1 MENRYGTLASWVY
14 DLDKP
19 IGRSF
24 GDIEFYAQRLRDCRG
39 PILEP
44 AVGNGRV
51 LLPLL
56 QEGLEVLG
64 FDASEEMLERC
75 DAHARHLGLSPSL
88 SRQRFESFAY
98 EQRFAAIVVPAGS
111 FQLITDF
118 AQARAVLRRFR
129 EHLLADGRLIL
140 DLDPC
145 GALIR
150 NEGGIRSWMVSDDE
164 WLTLTEQPLETDFV
178 NQTRHSYLRYEHW
191 RQGRLVSA
199 ELERFSLRWWGVAEF
214 ELLLRQEGFGDIR
227 VFADYQPDQAP
238 TKDSGMIGF
247 EARRFA

>member
-24 GDIEFYAQRLRDCRG
+24 GDIEFYAQRLHDCRG

-56 QEGLEVLG
+56 REGLDVQG

-75 DAHARHLGLSPSL
+75 RAHARHLGLEPAL
-88 SRQRFESFAY
+88 SCQRFESFAY
-98 EQRFAAIVVPAGS
+98 EQRFAVVIVPAGS
-111 FQLITDF
+111 FQLVTDF

-129 EHLLADGRLIL
+129 EHLQADGRLII

-150 NEGGIRSWMVSDDE
+150 NEGSTRSWTVSDDE
-164 WLTLTEQPLETDFV
+164 WLTLTEQPLHVDFV
-178 NQTRHSYLRYEHW
+178 DQTRHSYLRYEHW
-191 RQGRLVSA
+191 CHGRLASA

-214 ELLLRQEGFGDIR
+214 ELLLRQEGFTDIC
-227 VFADYQPDQAP
+227 VFADYQPGQAP
-238 TKDSGMIGF
+238 KQGCAMISF
-247 EARRFA
+247 EARRT